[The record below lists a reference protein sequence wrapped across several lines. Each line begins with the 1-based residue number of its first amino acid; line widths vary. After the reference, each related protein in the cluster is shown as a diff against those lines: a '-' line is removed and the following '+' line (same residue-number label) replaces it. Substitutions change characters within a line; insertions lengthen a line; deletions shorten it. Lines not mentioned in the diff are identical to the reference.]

1 MNQTTPPGSPP
12 AKTSGQRWLRRA
24 LWGAGAVAL
33 VGVAGF
39 LVAPPL
45 VKSLAER

>member
-1 MNQTTPPGSPP
+1 MEQQPK
-12 AKTSGQRWLRRA
+12 AARRPLKWA
-24 LWGAGAVAL
+24 LWGVGVMAV

-45 VKSLAER
+45 VK